1 MKVTIFAGSSEAS
14 LVARSLPLARK
25 LRDFGVECTVIAP
38 IAWGSVVK
46 GKIGHILSV
55 IITHDPRRYIQTVID
70 FPNAVILGKVSSP
83 QIYVFQKVL
92 KKRGVRII
100 FDLNDAIF
108 LPTGNLFGIKVRPG
122 SFYSEN
128 ILVESDYI
136 TTNGRYLLNYVRC
149 FNSNVCVIHDP
160 IDVDL
165 FHPKNKKKSCDK
177 ITVTWEGNARVNY
190 ENLSLLVDP
199 LKRIAKEYSKKIRFK
214 IVSYLGDRRV
224 RALFSPLEKF
234 IGIDYGS
241 ERWLSI
247 EEFAEQLYDSDI
259 MVAPLRKT
267 LWNEGK
273 SALRVGIGMA
283 MGIPVVAS
291 PVGEQKYVIK
301 HGVNGFLARN
311 EEEWYNYLRMLIE
324 DDNLRRRMG
333 REGRKTAEKELSLE
347 VNGKKLY
354 QIIKAA
360 VES

>member
-14 LVARSLPLARK
+14 LAARSLPLARK

-38 IAWGSVVK
+38 LAWGSIMK

-55 IITHDPRRYIQTVID
+55 VTTHDPRRYIQTVID

-83 QIYVFQKVL
+83 QIYAFQKVL

-108 LPTGNLFGIKVRPG
+108 LTTGNLFGIKVRPG
-122 SFYSEN
+122 SFCLES

-136 TTNGRYLLNYVRC
+136 TTNGHYLLNYVRG
-149 FNSNVCVIHDP
+149 FNRNVRVIHDP
-160 IDVDL
+160 IDIDL
-165 FHPKNKKKSCDK
+165 FHPKNKISNNGK
-177 ITVTWEGNARVNY
+177 IVITWEGNARVHY
-190 ENLSLLVDP
+190 ENLTILVKP
-199 LKRIAKEYSKKIRFK
+199 LKRIAKEYGKKIEFK
-214 IVSYLGDRRV
+214 IVNYFGDKRV
-224 RALFSPLEKF
+224 RKLFSSLEKF
-234 IGIDYGS
+234 MKVEYGS
-241 ERWLSI
+241 KQWLSSK
-247 EEFAEQLYDSDI
+247 EFAEMLYDSDI
-259 MVAPLRKT
+259 MVAPLRRT
-267 LWNEGK
+267 LWYEGK

-291 PVGEQKYVIK
+291 PVGEQKYVVK
-301 HGVNGFLARN
+301 HEVNGFIARN
-311 EEEWYNYLRMLIE
+311 EEEWYNYLKMLIE
-324 DDNLRRRMG
+324 DENLRRKIG

-354 QIIKAA
+354 EIIKSI